1 MKILFFTSDHEDYL
15 SDSLLHGF
23 RQLLGANTVDFP
35 KKESMYVGYPSLDS
49 LYGRGF
55 TLYGTLVELP
65 VDRMDISKK
74 LAKGYFDL
82 VVFSC
87 IHSQFGYFLQ
97 FIDFLD
103 PKKTVIMD
111 GADSQN
117 VFLYSGEYLRR
128 PYFWFFPRLHRKHLY
143 FKRELTPI
151 TIRSC
156 SYNLL
161 PYPPKRPILYPISF
175 SFPEE
180 KIINEI
186 PHKTKLL
193 SSHIVDPE
201 VCERMPGSSS
211 KYLFSS
217 EKDYYRDLQASR
229 FGITT
234 KRAGWDCM
242 RHYEIAANGAVLCF
256 RKLLDKPSTC
266 APHGLSTGNCVQYQ
280 NANDLFDQIE
290 KMSDEEYQQLV
301 QGGRKWI
308 LENTT
313 VKRAKYVVDMLKK
326 TTEE

>member
-1 MKILFFTSDHEDYL
+1 MKILIFTSDQEDYL

-23 RQLLGANTVDFP
+23 RNFLGDNAIDFP
-35 KKESMYVGYPSLDS
+35 KKESMYVGYPSLES

-55 TLYGTLVELP
+55 TLYGTLSKFP
-65 VDRMDISKK
+65 IDRMEITNK

-82 VVFSC
+82 VIFSC
-87 IHSQFGYFLQ
+87 IHSQFGYYMQFL
-97 FIDFLD
+97 DFLD
-103 PKKTVIMD
+103 PKRTVIID

-117 VFLYSGEYLRR
+117 VFLYSGAYLRK
-128 PYFWFFPRLHRKHLY
+128 PYFWFFPRLHRKYLY
-143 FKRELTPI
+143 FKRELTPLS
-151 TIRSC
+151 IRSC

-161 PYPPKRPILYPISF
+161 PSPLKRPILYPISF

-180 KIINEI
+180 KIFREV
-186 PHKTKLL
+186 PPKTKML

-201 VCERMPGSSS
+201 ISERIPGSSS
-211 KYLFSS
+211 KHLFSS
-217 EKDYYRDLQASR
+217 EMDYYRDLQTSR

-256 RKLLDKPSTC
+256 RNLLDKPTTC

-280 NANDLFDQIE
+280 NANDLFDQIGRMPE
-290 KMSDEEYQQLV
+290 EEYQRLV
-301 QGGRKWI
+301 QGGREWI

-313 VKRAKYVVDMLKK
+313 VKRAKYVIETVRKVAK
-326 TTEE
+326 V